1 MFSIDTDDAVGTPPA
16 KPAVGT
22 PGYFR
27 SKNPAAGIIGT
38 RLPAWYLNM
47 LQAELMAVLD
57 LAGIAPDKADDGQLA
72 DAIQAI
78 ALATG
83 GGRVVSLQDQKAS
96 GTDGGTFTAGSWVDR
111 AVAEISDVWSL
122 GSVTGGV
129 TIGLSPGTWEFEI
142 AAPAYRCGTHQARL
156 YNVTD
161 EAVVAVGQSAISP
174 ISDDA
179 STVSHIA
186 GVLTIA
192 GLSWKSFK
200 IQHRCGTTRATDG
213 LGKACSFGTEV
224 YTQAVFRRL
233 SAA

>member
-1 MFSIDTDDAVGTPPA
+1 MFRIDTDDATGTAPA
-16 KPAVGT
+16 KPAAGT

-27 SKNPAAGIIGT
+27 SKNPALGIVGT
-38 RLPAWYLNM
+38 RLPAWWLNM
-47 LQAELMAVLD
+47 LQAELMGVLD
-57 LAGIAPDKADDGQLA
+57 LAGISADKADDGQLA

-83 GGRVVSLQDQKAS
+83 GGRVVLLQDQKSS

-111 AVAEISDVWSL
+111 AIAEISDVWAL
-122 GSVTGGV
+122 ASVTGGV
-129 TIGLSPGTWEFEI
+129 TIGLAPGTWEFEV
-142 AAPAYRCGTHQARL
+142 AAPAHRCGTHQARL

-161 EAVVAVGQSAISP
+161 EAVAAVGISAISP
-174 ISDDA
+174 TSDDA
-179 STVSHIA
+179 STVSHIS
-186 GVLTIA
+186 GVLSIA
-192 GLSWKSFK
+192 GPSWKSFK